1 MGIHHLV
8 TITSPLLLDVT
19 KHSGLKEGGGG
30 EGEGWERQESGE
42 QIMLVCHGF
51 NCGAP
56 VLATAPLGSCGATD
70 GVPADGLMHRK
81 TPAVGR
87 WPGLGPEL

>member
-1 MGIHHLV
+1 
-8 TITSPLLLDVT
+8 
-19 KHSGLKEGGGG
+19 
-30 EGEGWERQESGE
+30 
-42 QIMLVCHGF
+42 MLVCHGF